1 MYTPVNTNFTIYKS
15 DVFLFV
21 FRIILLDDALD
32 CLISFT
38 DFIFA
43 FQVQFYYEG
52 ESCRKVC
59 KYLKVPKFSDTRK
72 LCCYLPKIQKRGQS
86 LGYFVKKMQME

>member
-1 MYTPVNTNFTIYKS
+1 MYVPIIYVLKQKWGIKEIMYTPVSTNFTIYKS

-38 DFIFA
+38 DFIYA

-52 ESCRKVC
+52 ESYRKVC
-59 KYLKVPKFSDTRK
+59 
-72 LCCYLPKIQKRGQS
+72 
-86 LGYFVKKMQME
+86 